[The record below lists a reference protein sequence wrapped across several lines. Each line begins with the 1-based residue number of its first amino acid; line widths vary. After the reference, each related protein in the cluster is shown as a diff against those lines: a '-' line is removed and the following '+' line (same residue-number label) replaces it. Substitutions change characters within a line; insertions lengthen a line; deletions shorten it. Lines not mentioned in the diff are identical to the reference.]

1 MHVYFLLLG
10 SNLGDRQNIIH
21 NAMDDIAGKIGMI
34 TQKSSLYETEPWGLV
49 DQPMFLNQAISV
61 TSDKK
66 PDQVLE
72 ITSDIEKKY
81 GTKSDTLYGPRY
93 LDIDILYCDNIVV
106 DTPQLKIPHPNLY
119 HRNFVLVPLMEIAG
133 DFEDPVM
140 HISVDEIYD
149 QCKDKQDVFL
159 FD

>member
-1 MHVYFLLLG
+1 MHVYLLLLG
-10 SNLGDRQNIIH
+10 SNLGDRQNIIQS
-21 NAMDDIAGKIGMI
+21 AMDDISEKIGDI
-34 TQKSSLYETEPWGLV
+34 TQKSSLYETEPWGLA

-61 TSDKK
+61 SSDKK
-66 PDQVLE
+66 PDQILE
-72 ITSDIEKKY
+72 ITTGIEKKY
-81 GTKSDTLYGPRY
+81 GNKSDTLYGPRY
-93 LDIDILYCDNIVV
+93 LDIDILYCDNLVM

-133 DFEDPVM
+133 DFEDPVL

-159 FD
+159 FE

>member
-1 MHVYFLLLG
+1 MHVYLLLLG
-10 SNLGDRQNIIH
+10 SNLGDRQNIIQS
-21 NAMDDIAGKIGMI
+21 AMNDISEKIGEI
-34 TQKSSLYETEPWGLV
+34 SQKSSLYETEPWGLV

-61 TSDKK
+61 SSEKN

-72 ITSDIEKKY
+72 IMSTIEKKY
-81 GTKSDTLYGPRY
+81 GNKSDTLYGPRY
-93 LDIDILYCDNIVV
+93 LDIDILYCDHLVI

-119 HRNFVLVPLMEIAG
+119 HRNFVLVHLMEIAG
-133 DFEDPVM
+133 DFEEPVLR
-140 HISVDEIYD
+140 ISVDEIYD